1 MKIELYDDDKD
12 RKKPELYQYSAFQNR
27 GKGKGFYYRNN
38 NYNDISPNL
47 VDVGPNFNVVTVMP
61 KKVPLLTSTNN
72 GAAPNNNLRKFKSLQ
87 KNLVNLNTKR
97 FQLKNSIK
105 QIEKIKAEKKHIELA
120 LKQCNEYKVKLDNLK
135 RNLST
140 SKNNFSKLQSLE
152 IQYRKTKEIMRQLK
166 H

>member
-1 MKIELYDDDKD
+1 MTKYEYDYSLFERKD
-12 RKKPELYQYSAFQNR
+12 RQYNP
-27 GKGKGFYYRNN
+27 KGTFNN
-38 NYNDISPNL
+38 VSPN
-47 VDVGPNFNVVTVMP
+47 FSKVVTAIMP